1 MTIARLCTAAAMGDL
16 FAIRR
21 ALETEDVNVD
31 DVNSDGRSAL
41 HLAASEGQLEAV
53 KELLSAGAKLE
64 VEDRWGGTP
73 LSDALRYRHLQ
84 VGMESTLPHCF
95 PRAERPRHSSLL
107 PSLFP
112 DSLLSNKSLPPRLP
126 LPPPPLLPSFLSF
139 PCPRPLSRSPA
150 SLSTAMATSSLCK
163 WPWAH
168 SSLCDARLPP

>member
-107 PSLFP
+107 PSLLS
-112 DSLLSNKSLPPRLP
+112 SLSALQRKPAPPSPSPSPSPPALPPLLP
-126 LPPPPLLPSFLSF
+126 LPPTAL
-139 PCPRPLSRSPA
+139 
-150 SLSTAMATSSLCK
+150 SLSC
-163 WPWAH
+163 
-168 SSLCDARLPP
+168 